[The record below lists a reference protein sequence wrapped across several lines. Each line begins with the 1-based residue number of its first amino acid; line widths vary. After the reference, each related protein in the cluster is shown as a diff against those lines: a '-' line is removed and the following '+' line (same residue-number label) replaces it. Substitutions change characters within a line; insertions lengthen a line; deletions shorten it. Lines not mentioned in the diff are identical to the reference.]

1 MRVRERQGRS
11 VASDEVSRSNLPGNA
26 PQLTSGAAVSGAPL
40 PSPQSFRS
48 QLSSA
53 TQPQKAVSGDLTPP
67 TDKWSDVV
75 SGASLAVEAG
85 SSGSTSLANAPP
97 DILPTLSSRGQ
108 RTSSGRE
115 DEGSISNEAVS
126 SQSSVAVMQGGY
138 FLASSQVLAPSD
150 LGSASTSGRSDIR
163 TFANGSSSYGFD
175 ILSHAAPFSSVQA
188 PSGSA
193 ILQNADISL
202 QRHSSALSGQS
213 DTASALAQP
222 VSAGA
227 PPLPNPFVGDATQLP
242 MTPDTTF
249 GRSALTSLQGLSTP
263 AIGAYVAPAS
273 SSGASVSTGR
283 DDGRLSLQPTIN
295 TSAVLNPAVVMTQ
308 TGGITSAAT
317 TQGSAP
323 LFEAAFGLA
332 SPTSITSDQ
341 TTLGQ
346 FQAPGFLSRGVT
358 ADEIVS
364 LPGTE
369 ASSPVRRA
377 ETLSYN
383 ASEVAQS
390 GKPSLGNLPG
400 QASLAISNVISGTS
414 IGGMQTGQITSGAG
428 IAAAEGHLAE
438 VTVTTSPARS
448 DTPLPSSINVHTA
461 IQSAAVIS
469 GAGGGSSYLTD
480 GTVAQGWV
488 VTTLPDNSQSN
499 TPISP
504 IINQATVQQ
513 SERQAHFGSLSDSA
527 GKPAASVTP
536 PQSGAADEPNYE
548 SDWSGVVAL
557 GGATGR
563 TEGEGASSKGDNPP
577 EDHSEAKAAT
587 PLLVAQLADAIGGL
601 HNDFGSMVLNGQ
613 REDGQQKTSSP
624 VERATWDTS
633 TNQGDQTQTASSST
647 TTLTMTLQTTDTSP
661 IQLSLEGQNGIAT
674 RIILQSDDDSTAE
687 SLSKTR
693 HDLIASL
700 HSAGID
706 TTSIRIDIVSSMSGG
721 SNAQTHDHHAQNGM
735 NLLMQGQNFAGGGQ
749 NSNPGYRQQES
760 RLGTSEPDNI
770 GDTGVTLRAS
780 ESALATNGR
789 VNITA

>member
-53 TQPQKAVSGDLTPP
+53 TQPQKAVSNTLTPS

-75 SGASLAVEAG
+75 SGASLAVAG
-85 SSGSTSLANAPP
+85 GLSGSTSLANAPP
-97 DILPTLSSRGQ
+97 DILPTLSSKGQ

-126 SQSSVAVMQGGY
+126 NQSSVAVMQGGY
-138 FLASSQVLAPSD
+138 FLASSQVLAPYD
-150 LGSASTSGRSDIR
+150 MGSTSTSGQSDIR
-163 TFANGSSSYGFD
+163 TSAKGSSSNGFD
-175 ILSHAAPFSSVQA
+175 ILSHAAPFPSVQA

-193 ILQNADISL
+193 ILQNADISF
-202 QRHSSALSGQS
+202 QRHSPALSGQS
-213 DTASALAQP
+213 DTFAALAQP

-227 PPLPNPFVGDATQLP
+227 PPLTNLFIGDATQQP
-242 MTPDTTF
+242 TTPDTTF
-249 GRSALTSLQGLSTP
+249 GRSALTTLQGSSTP
-263 AIGAYVAPAS
+263 AIGAYVGPVS
-273 SSGASVSTGR
+273 PSGASASTGR
-283 DDGRLSLQPTIN
+283 DDGRLSSLPTIN
-295 TSAVLNPAVVMTQ
+295 TSAAFDPAAAITQ
-308 TGGITSAAT
+308 TGGTWPAKRSAA
-317 TQGSAP
+317 
-323 LFEAAFGLA
+323 
-332 SPTSITSDQ
+332 I
-341 TTLGQ
+341 
-346 FQAPGFLSRGVT
+346 
-358 ADEIVS
+358 
-364 LPGTE
+364 
-369 ASSPVRRA
+369 
-377 ETLSYN
+377 
-383 ASEVAQS
+383 
-390 GKPSLGNLPG
+390 
-400 QASLAISNVISGTS
+400 ISGT
-414 IGGMQTGQITSGAG
+414 
-428 IAAAEGHLAE
+428 
-438 VTVTTSPARS
+438 
-448 DTPLPSSINVHTA
+448 
-461 IQSAAVIS
+461 
-469 GAGGGSSYLTD
+469 GGGSSYLTD
-480 GTVAQGWV
+480 GTLAKGWV
-488 VTTLPDNSQSN
+488 VTTLPDNSQTN
-499 TPISP
+499 TPTSP

-513 SERQAHFGSLSDSA
+513 SERQAHFGSLSDST
-527 GKPAASVTP
+527 GKPASSVTP
-536 PQSGAADEPNYE
+536 LQSGVADEPDYE
-548 SDWSGVVAL
+548 SDWSGVAAL
-557 GGATGR
+557 GGTTGR
-563 TEGEGASSKGDNPP
+563 TEGEETSSKGDNPP

-613 REDGQQKTSSP
+613 REDGQQKISSP
-624 VERATWDTS
+624 MERATSDST
-633 TNQGDQTQTASSST
+633 TNQGDQPQTASSST
-647 TTLTMTLQTTDTSP
+647 TILTMTLQTTDTSP

-721 SNAQTHDHHAQNGM
+721 PNAQTHDHHAQNGM

-770 GDTGVTLRAS
+770 GDTGITLRAS
-780 ESALATNGR
+780 DSALATNGR